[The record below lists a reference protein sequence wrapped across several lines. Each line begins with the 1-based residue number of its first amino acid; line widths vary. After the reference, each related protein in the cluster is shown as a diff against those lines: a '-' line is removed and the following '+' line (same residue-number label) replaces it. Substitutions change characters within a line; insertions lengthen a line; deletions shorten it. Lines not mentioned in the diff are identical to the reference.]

1 MITVPMTLIDHAAPN
16 RPAGYKEELVSTG
29 GHIIDKHGD
38 LVGLTFQEDV
48 YHSLRAKYSPGASAQ
63 FVFGHTPETLSPP
76 PPPPPPPGAG
86 TALKGLLKL
95 IGITSSPTCKCNA
108 RARTMDEK
116 GLQWCRDNEELIAG
130 EKGWLAE
137 EAGRRSLPYSTFA
150 GKKLLK
156 LAIYRGSKYP
166 EARP

>member
-1 MITVPMTLIDHAAPN
+1 MITCDKRHLIA
-16 RPAGYKEELVSTG
+16 RCSERGYKLDDVMPSVFQQ
-29 GHIIDKHGD
+29 DGD
-38 LVGLTFQEDV
+38 LWTIDP
-48 YHSLRAKYSPGASAQ
+48 SSP
-63 FVFGHTPETLSPP
+63 HYPHPKPKPEVT
-76 PPPPPPPGAG
+76 PPGAG

-95 IGITSSPTCKCNA
+95 IGITSTPTCKCNA
-108 RARTMDEK
+108 RARTMDDK

-130 EKGWLAE
+130 GEGWLAE

-166 EARP
+166 DARP

>member
-1 MITVPMTLIDHAAPN
+1 MITCHRDYLLARCRERGYRVSEVLPCIIKREGEMLTVDPTSPHYPHPRAAKA
-16 RPAGYKEELVSTG
+16 PAE
-29 GHIIDKHGD
+29 
-38 LVGLTFQEDV
+38 
-48 YHSLRAKYSPGASAQ
+48 AA
-63 FVFGHTPETLSPP
+63 TPA
-76 PPPPPPPGAG
+76 GAG

-108 RARTMDEK
+108 RARTMDSK

-130 EKGWLAE
+130 ANGWLAE
-137 EAGRRSLPYSTFA
+137 EAAKRSLPYVPFA

-166 EARP
+166 DARP

>member
-1 MITVPMTLIDHAAPN
+1 MTLIDHAAPS
-16 RPAGYKEELVSTG
+16 RPAGYKEELVAAGS
-29 GHIIDKHGD
+29 HIIDKHGD
-38 LVGLTFQEDV
+38 LVGLNFQEDV
-48 YHSLRAKYSPGASAQ
+48 YHSLRAKYSPGAGAQ
-63 FVFGHTPETLSPP
+63 YVYGHTPDTAQPP
-76 PPPPPPPGAG
+76 PAPPAGAG

-95 IGITSSPTCKCNA
+95 IGITSTPTCKCNA
-108 RARTMDEK
+108 RARTMDDK

-137 EAGRRSLPYSTFA
+137 EATKRSLPYVPFA

-166 EARP
+166 DARP